1 MISVFCYLTS
11 EPLNAEPLNPVIDI
25 WGSFLYK
32 PTFATEDLPFVARMV
47 FMKGIENE

>member
-11 EPLNAEPLNPVIDI
+11 EPLNQVIDI

-32 PTFATEDLPFVARMV
+32 RTFATEDLLLAARMV